1 LQRRNE
7 HQLDQHK
14 LSENKDK
21 IEAEEKNWKQR
32 KIYIKKMDIN
42 KLKSQLQ
49 TEVDTAFLYQSI
61 ASIQSDENLSR
72 VLNSL
77 AEIENG
83 HAIHMLRKV
92 NEMDTSYEMPSPS
105 SRAKFQL
112 KVGKL
117 FGYSSIIS
125 SLSSV
130 EKQFAVNAIKN
141 KIESGEKLSGFEH
154 NHLNIIEAVN
164 NNKALNVSGGFLS
177 KFESRHKSVGGNA
190 LRAAVLGS
198 NDGLVSNMSLVM
210 GVAGASVS
218 NNTILL
224 TGIAGLMAGS
234 ISMALG
240 EWLSVQSSRELNQRQ
255 IDLEMEELE
264 ASPEEEKKELVLL
277 YQAKGMNIE
286 EARKLAD
293 KAFETQESAID
304 AIIKEELGID
314 KEDLGGSAWEAAIAS
329 FLLFS
334 IGAII
339 PLYPFM
345 ILDGKNAI
353 VLSVVSSIIGLFGI
367 GAAITLL
374 TGKGILYS
382 GFRQVAFG
390 LTAAAVTFGIGT
402 LIGVSLAG

>member
-1 LQRRNE
+1 MFTIIPNNLVYFEQNSYYNFE
-7 HQLDQHK
+7 LLK
-14 LSENKDK
+14 L
-21 IEAEEKNWKQR
+21 
-32 KIYIKKMDIN
+32 KMDLN

-49 TEVDTAFLYQSI
+49 TEVDTAFLYSSI

-83 HAIHMLRKV
+83 HANHMLKKV
-92 NEMDTSYEMPSPS
+92 NELDSSYEMPPPS

-117 FGYSSIIS
+117 FGYGSIIS

-130 EKQFAVNAIKN
+130 EKQFAVNSIKN

-164 NNKALNVSGGFLS
+164 NNKALNVSGVLLS

-210 GVAGASVS
+210 GVAGAAVS
-218 NNTILL
+218 NDTILL

-277 YQAKGMNIE
+277 YQAKGMGID
-286 EARKLAD
+286 EAKKLAD
-293 KAFETQESAID
+293 KAFESKETAID

-314 KEDLGGSAWEAAIAS
+314 KEDLGGSAWEAAFAS

-345 ILDGKNAI
+345 ILEGKNAI
-353 VLSVVSSIIGLFGI
+353 ILSIISSIVGLFGI

-374 TGKGILYS
+374 TGKSILYS

-390 LTAAAVTFGIGT
+390 LTAAAVTYGIGT

>member
-1 LQRRNE
+1 
-7 HQLDQHK
+7 
-14 LSENKDK
+14 
-21 IEAEEKNWKQR
+21 
-32 KIYIKKMDIN
+32 MDLN
-42 KLKSQLQ
+42 KLKGQLQ
-49 TEVDTAFLYQSI
+49 TEVDTAFLYDSI
-61 ASIQSDENLSR
+61 AAIQPDENLNR
-72 VLNSL
+72 VLRSL
-77 AEIENG
+77 SDIEKG
-83 HAIHMLRKV
+83 HAQHMLNKV
-92 NEMDTSYEMPSPS
+92 MTLEPSYKMPLAS

-112 KVGKL
+112 KLGKI

-125 SLSSV
+125 SLSNI
-130 EKQFAVNAIKN
+130 EKQFAVNTIKN
-141 KIESGEKLSGFEH
+141 KLQSGEKPTGFEH
-154 NHLNIIEAVN
+154 NHLKIIEAVN
-164 NNKALNVSGGFLS
+164 DNAALNVSGGFLS

-210 GVAGASVS
+210 GVAGAAVS

-224 TGIAGLMAGS
+224 TGIAGLMAGA

-255 IDLEMEELE
+255 IDLETEELE

-277 YQAKGMNIE
+277 YQAKGMSID
-286 EARKLAD
+286 EAKKLAD
-293 KAFETQESAID
+293 KAFETQETAID

-314 KEDLGGSAWEAAIAS
+314 KEELGGSAWEAAIAS
-329 FLLFS
+329 FALFS

-345 ILDGKNAI
+345 FLDGKNAI
-353 VLSVVSSIIGLFGI
+353 LLSIGSSVIGLFGI

-374 TGKGILYS
+374 TGKGVLFS
-382 GFRQVAFG
+382 GFRQVFFG
-390 LTAAAVTFGIGT
+390 LTAAAITYGIGS

>member
-1 LQRRNE
+1 
-7 HQLDQHK
+7 
-14 LSENKDK
+14 
-21 IEAEEKNWKQR
+21 
-32 KIYIKKMDIN
+32 MDVN
-42 KLKSQLQ
+42 KLKKQLQ
-49 TEVDTAFLYQSI
+49 VEVDTAFLYDSI
-61 ASIQSDENLSR
+61 ASIQSDVNLTR
-72 VLNSL
+72 VLQSL
-77 AEIENG
+77 AEIEKG
-83 HAIHMLRKV
+83 HAKHMLDKV
-92 NEMDTSYEMPSPS
+92 MTLEPNYKMPLPS
-105 SRAKFQL
+105 SKAKFQL

-125 SLSSV
+125 SLANI
-130 EKQFAVNAIKN
+130 EKQFAVNTIKN
-141 KIESGEKLSGFEH
+141 KIELGEKLTGFEH

-164 NNKALNVSGGFLS
+164 NNEALNVSGGLLS

-210 GVAGASVS
+210 GVAGAAVS

-224 TGIAGLMAGS
+224 TGIAGLLAGA

-255 IDLEMEELE
+255 IELETEELE

-277 YQAKGMNIE
+277 YQAKGMSVVD
-286 EARKLAD
+286 AQKLAD
-293 KAFETQESAID
+293 KAFENPETAID
-304 AIIKEELGID
+304 AIITEELGID
-314 KEDLGGSAWEAAIAS
+314 KEELGGSAWEAAIAS
-329 FLLFS
+329 FVLFA

-339 PLYPFM
+339 PLYPFVFLEGNQA
-345 ILDGKNAI
+345 ILLSIGS
-353 VLSVVSSIIGLFGI
+353 SVVGLFGI

-374 TGKGILYS
+374 TGKSILFS

-390 LTAAAVTFGIGT
+390 LAAAAVTYGIGS

>member
-1 LQRRNE
+1 MILQTNY
-7 HQLDQHK
+7 
-14 LSENKDK
+14 
-21 IEAEEKNWKQR
+21 A
-32 KIYIKKMDIN
+32 MDVN
-42 KLKSQLQ
+42 KLKKQLQ
-49 TEVDTAFLYQSI
+49 IEVDTAFLYDSI
-61 ASIQSDENLSR
+61 ASIQTDISLKR

-77 AEIENG
+77 AEIEKG
-83 HAIHMLRKV
+83 HAYHMLNKIV
-92 NEMDTSYEMPSPS
+92 TFDTNYQMPLPS
-105 SRAKFQL
+105 SKAKFQL

-125 SLSSV
+125 SLANI
-130 EKQFAVNAIKN
+130 EKQFAVNTIKN
-141 KIESGEKLSGFEH
+141 KIEQGEKLTGFEH

-164 NNKALNVSGGFLS
+164 NNEALNVSGGLLS

-210 GVAGASVS
+210 GVAGAAVS
-218 NNTILL
+218 NDTILL
-224 TGIAGLMAGS
+224 TGTAGLLAGA

-255 IDLEMEELE
+255 IELETEELE

-277 YQAKGMNIE
+277 YQAKGMN
-286 EARKLAD
+286 AADAQKLAD
-293 KAFETQESAID
+293 KAFESPETAID
-304 AIIKEELGID
+304 AIITEELGID
-314 KEDLGGSAWEAAIAS
+314 KDELGGSAWEAATAS
-329 FLLFS
+329 FILFA

-339 PLYPFM
+339 PLYPF
-345 ILDGKNAI
+345 IFLDGRSAI
-353 VLSVVSSIIGLFGI
+353 LLSIGSSVVGLFGI

-374 TGKGILYS
+374 TGKSILFS

-390 LTAAAVTFGIGT
+390 LVAAAVTYGIGT